1 MKMGFGIDCPKCG
14 MIAFMLGC
22 EHILF
27 SDVLSCEM
35 QCKNVRIITSRGIS
49 AVMTLL
55 GQSLYIP
62 HKHTQSYELFVDF

>member
-35 QCKNVRIITSRGIS
+35 QCKKCKNNNKSWYFSCNDFAR
-49 AVMTLL
+49 A
-55 GQSLYIP
+55 
-62 HKHTQSYELFVDF
+62 KFVHPP